1 MLILERL
8 GSMIN
13 IHMPEKEGG
22 ETLITAACKNGNL
35 AIVKFLMSLGAQ
47 VTHEIE
53 VFLKEQVSKFLKWFP
68 YWQQLKT
75 FQILYT
81 T

>member
-1 MLILERL
+1 MFLAVRVSIGDPLACLMLILERL
-8 GSMIN
+8 GSMVN

-22 ETLITAACKNGNL
+22 ETLIIAACRIGNL

-53 VFLKEQVSKFLKWFP
+53 VITVEAGQ
-68 YWQQLKT
+68 
-75 FQILYT
+75 
-81 T
+81 

>member
-1 MLILERL
+1 
-8 GSMIN
+8 MIN

-53 VFLKEQVSKFLKWFP
+53 VFLKEQVSKFLK
-68 YWQQLKT
+68 
-75 FQILYT
+75 
-81 T
+81 

>member
-1 MLILERL
+1 MFLAVRVSIGDPLACLMLILERL
-8 GSMIN
+8 GSMVN

-22 ETLITAACKNGNL
+22 ETLIITACRIGNL

-53 VFLKEQVSKFLKWFP
+53 VITEEAGQ
-68 YWQQLKT
+68 
-75 FQILYT
+75 
-81 T
+81 